1 MLTPLQHHSNTSPP
15 HPTRLLFSNLLYS
28 VTDARLNLSIRY
40 QDVCAQQ
47 KEKGEQER
55 LTGFGGPREQ
65 MRVSDNGHSVHR
77 VTFPTQLFVGP
88 VCCREES
95 GPLFGHGAEW
105 RPWAVSQRGNWEA
118 NRASAMCCQ
127 VLSLWSYFP
136 KGCVNKAAPQVESN
150 KLSITPHTYTQR
162 VRQRERQRDIGM
174 VLMRVTESG
183 GFPSKPVSNEVSVV
197 PCLYGW

>member
-1 MLTPLQHHSNTSPP
+1 MVPIMGAIGIMSERERSHIKKGSCALTDIFDAETNQIGPNEADLMLTPLQHHSNTSPP

-65 MRVSDNGHSVHR
+65 MRVSDNGHSAHR

-105 RPWAVSQRGNWEA
+105 RP
-118 NRASAMCCQ
+118 
-127 VLSLWSYFP
+127 
-136 KGCVNKAAPQVESN
+136 
-150 KLSITPHTYTQR
+150 
-162 VRQRERQRDIGM
+162 
-174 VLMRVTESG
+174 
-183 GFPSKPVSNEVSVV
+183 
-197 PCLYGW
+197 